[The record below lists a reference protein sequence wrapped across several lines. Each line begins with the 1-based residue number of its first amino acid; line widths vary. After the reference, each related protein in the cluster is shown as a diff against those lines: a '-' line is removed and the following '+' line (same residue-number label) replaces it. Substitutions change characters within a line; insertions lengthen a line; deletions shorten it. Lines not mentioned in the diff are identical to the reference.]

1 MFVQLSGMMR
11 DITAEVQIANR
22 NSGAR
27 EGRDASNRLLIWR
40 IQLPMWP
47 ENLPEIFIVISLLA
61 VSYLIGGI
69 PAAYLGGRIQRG
81 VDIRDH
87 GNGNVGTVNAIRTL
101 GLRSGLMV
109 LAADA
114 AKGAAVIG
122 LGRLAGVSDYTL
134 FAMAIAVTAG
144 HNWSPYIGFKGGKGV
159 AVIFGISLAMVPLQS
174 VLAGPIVF
182 AVYFATR
189 SWVWA
194 FGAGI
199 ITINAV
205 FIAIG
210 APGLFIALC
219 LFLSAL
225 VIVTHF
231 ARESGELKQ
240 ALLDR
245 NWRKVGLLE

>member
-1 MFVQLSGMMR
+1 MSPELLSETL
-11 DITAEVQIANR
+11 TAA
-22 NSGAR
+22 
-27 EGRDASNRLLIWR
+27 LL
-40 IQLPMWP
+40 
-47 ENLPEIFIVISLLA
+47 VVVA
-61 VSYLIGGI
+61 YLIGGI
-69 PAAYLGGRIQRG
+69 PAAYLGGRIQNG
-81 VDIRDH
+81 TDIRKH

-114 AKGAAVIG
+114 AKGAAIIG

-134 FAMAIAVTAG
+134 FAMALAVTAG

-159 AVIFGISLAMVPLQS
+159 AVIFGISLAMVPLES
-174 VLAGPIVF
+174 TLAGPVVF

-199 ITINAV
+199 IALNVIFV
-205 FIAIG
+205 AIG
-210 APGLFIALC
+210 APGLVVALC
-219 LFLSAL
+219 LVLSVL
-225 VIVTHF
+225 VIATHF
-231 ARESGELKQ
+231 AREFGELKQ
-240 ALLDR
+240 ALKDR

>member
-1 MFVQLSGMMR
+1 MSPELLSETL
-11 DITAEVQIANR
+11 TAA
-22 NSGAR
+22 
-27 EGRDASNRLLIWR
+27 LLI
-40 IQLPMWP
+40 
-47 ENLPEIFIVISLLA
+47 V

-69 PAAYLGGRIQRG
+69 PAAYIGGRIQNG
-81 VDIRDH
+81 TDIRNY

-114 AKGAAVIG
+114 AKGAAIIG

-134 FAMAIAVTAG
+134 FAMALAVTAG

-159 AVIFGISLAMVPLQS
+159 AVIFGISLAMIPLES
-174 VLAGPIVF
+174 TLAGPVVF

-199 ITINAV
+199 IALNVI

-210 APGLFIALC
+210 APGLVVALC
-219 LFLSAL
+219 LVLSVL
-225 VIVTHF
+225 VIATHF
-231 ARESGELKQ
+231 AREFGELKQ
-240 ALLDR
+240 ALKDR

>member
-1 MFVQLSGMMR
+1 M
-11 DITAEVQIANR
+11 
-22 NSGAR
+22 
-27 EGRDASNRLLIWR
+27 
-40 IQLPMWP
+40 
-47 ENLPEIFIVISLLA
+47 LPETLLEFLTPVLLVVI
-61 VSYLIGGI
+61 SYLIGGI
-69 PAAYLGGRIQRG
+69 PAAYLGGRIQNG
-81 VDIRDH
+81 TDIRKH

-122 LGRLAGVSDYTL
+122 LGRLAGVSEYTM

-159 AVIFGISLAMVPLQS
+159 AVIFGISLAMIPLES
-174 VLAGPIVF
+174 TFAGPIVF
-182 AVYFATR
+182 AVYMLTR

-199 ITINAV
+199 IAINV
-205 FIAIG
+205 IFVVIG
-210 APGLFIALC
+210 APGLVVAMC
-219 LFLSAL
+219 VVLSVL
-225 VIVTHF
+225 VIATHF
-231 ARESGELKQ
+231 AREFGELKQ
-240 ALLDR
+240 ALKDR

>member
-1 MFVQLSGMMR
+1 MSP
-11 DITAEVQIANR
+11 E
-22 NSGAR
+22 S
-27 EGRDASNRLLIWR
+27 ASEFLIGLLLI
-40 IQLPMWP
+40 
-47 ENLPEIFIVISLLA
+47 V

-69 PAAYLGGRIQRG
+69 PAAYLGGRIQNG
-81 VDIRDH
+81 TDIRKH

-114 AKGAAVIG
+114 AKGAIAIG
-122 LGRLAGVSDYTL
+122 VGRIAGVPDYTL

-159 AVIFGISLAMVPLQS
+159 AVIFGISLVMAPVVS
-174 VLAGPIVF
+174 VMAGPVVF
-182 AVYFATR
+182 ATYYATR

-199 ITINAV
+199 VAINAILV
-205 FIAIG
+205 VVG
-210 APGLFIALC
+210 APGLCIAMC
-219 LFLSAL
+219 LVLSAL
-225 VIVTHF
+225 VIATHF
-231 ARESGELKQ
+231 AREFRELKQ
-240 ALLDR
+240 ALHDR

>member
-1 MFVQLSGMMR
+1 MLEFL
-11 DITAEVQIANR
+11 TPA
-22 NSGAR
+22 
-27 EGRDASNRLLIWR
+27 LLI
-40 IQLPMWP
+40 
-47 ENLPEIFIVISLLA
+47 V

-69 PAAYLGGRIQRG
+69 PAAYLGGRIQNG
-81 VDIRDH
+81 TDIRKH

-122 LGRLAGVSDYTL
+122 LGRLAGVSDYTM

-159 AVIFGISLAMVPLQS
+159 AVIFGISLAMIPLES
-174 VLAGPIVF
+174 TLAGPIVF
-182 AVYFATR
+182 AVYMLTR

-199 ITINAV
+199 IAINV
-205 FIAIG
+205 IFVVIG
-210 APGLFIALC
+210 APGLVVAMC
-219 LFLSAL
+219 VVLSVL
-225 VIVTHF
+225 VIATHF
-231 ARESGELKQ
+231 AREFGELKQ
-240 ALLDR
+240 AFKDR
-245 NWRKVGLLE
+245 DWRKVGLLE